1 MLNLAQDCRQNG
13 GLVDLLLV
21 AMIVLPM
28 SLVFHA
34 RDVEAESGRILLF
47 GEVPSNDKH
56 MESVGMADKPD
67 TAIAE
72 SQIVGTWKL
81 VSMTYRDESTGME
94 TDLWG
99 KDPIGFLS
107 YTHGGRMSAVI
118 AAHNRKIAAQTVSEA
133 SIEEQAMLFRN
144 SFGYAGSYTLTKDR
158 VVHHVEVATDPTWI
172 GQDQV
177 RFSRFDGNRLIITGE
192 PIRTA
197 GDPTPRVLQLIWER
211 IE

>member
-1 MLNLAQDCRQNG
+1 MLNLVQDCRRNG
-13 GLVDLLLV
+13 ALVDILLI

-28 SLVFHA
+28 SFVFHA
-34 RDVEAESGRILLF
+34 RSVEAESGMILLH
-47 GEVPSNDKH
+47 GEVPSYDNH
-56 MESVGMADKPD
+56 TESAGMADKPGC
-67 TAIAE
+67 AIAE
-72 SQIVGTWKL
+72 NQIVGTWKL
-81 VSMTYRDESTGME
+81 MSMTYRDESTGME

-118 AAHNRKIAAQTVSEA
+118 TARNLKIAAQTAGEA
-133 SIEEQAMLFRN
+133 SIEEQAKLFRN

-158 VVHHVEVATDPTWI
+158 IVHHVEVATDPTWV

-177 RFSRFDGNRLIITGE
+177 RFPRFDGNRLIITGE